1 MVVAGLAPF
10 TLQRYEEILDIIN
23 FNSTFILYFA
33 RFALPLQ
40 AIMKEVIVK
49 DERLQQAAMEGMD
62 AFVKVFV
69 DAIHEAIG
77 GDLTAET
84 MAELNADQI
93 TLLAWD
99 MLHEEVMDGGFV
111 QLIHNGL
118 GEFIFKNP
126 FAKAVKLWGLRDLSK
141 LIYEGHTLW
150 LKYRNEIEKDCTD
163 EEFMA
168 MFERFPEFDDLDD
181 LFLENEEAW
190 MDDIAHYIDDNLD
203 KFAVIQ

>member
-1 MVVAGLAPF
+1 
-10 TLQRYEEILDIIN
+10 
-23 FNSTFILYFA
+23 
-33 RFALPLQ
+33 
-40 AIMKEVIVK
+40 MKEVIVK

-62 AFVKVFV
+62 AFVKVFT
-69 DAIHEAIG
+69 DAIREAIG
-77 GDLTAET
+77 GELTAET
-84 MAELNADQI
+84 MGELNSDQI

-126 FAKAVKLWGLRDLSK
+126 FAKAVKLWGMRDLSK

-150 LKYRNEIEKDCTD
+150 LKYREEIEKDCNE

-168 MFERFPEFDDLDD
+168 LFEKFPEFDDLDD
-181 LFLENEEAW
+181 LFVENEEVWTSA
-190 MDDIAHYIDDNLD
+190 IAHYIDEHIEN
-203 KFAVIQ
+203 FAEIEQ